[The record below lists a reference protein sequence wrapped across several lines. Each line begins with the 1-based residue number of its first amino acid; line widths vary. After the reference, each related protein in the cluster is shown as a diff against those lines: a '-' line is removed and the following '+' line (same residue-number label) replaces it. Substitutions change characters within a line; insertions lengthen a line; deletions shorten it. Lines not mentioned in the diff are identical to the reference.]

1 MSDIIRLL
9 PDSVANQIAAGEVV
23 QRPASVVKEL
33 LENSIDAGATSID
46 LYITDAGKTSIQV
59 VDNGKGMSETDARMA
74 FERHATSKITNA
86 NDLFQLHT
94 MGFRGEALASIAAV
108 AQVELRTRAKG
119 DEMGVSI
126 TMEGPRCIDQHPIA
140 CGVGANFIVKNLFY
154 NVPARRRF
162 LKSNTTEMNNIL
174 QEFERVTMAHPDVAF
189 RLFKDDVLALEMH
202 NGTFKQRIVSL
213 FGRSYDKNLLPMKVD
228 TSIVKIDGFT
238 GSPQSAKVKG
248 FKQFLFVN
256 GRYMRHPYFN
266 RAVLSAYGHLIPQDK
281 QVSFFIRLTVDPNQI
296 DVNIHPSKT
305 EIKFEDEG
313 AIWQILFA
321 ATKDALGKYNAVPT
335 IDFDTPAGMD
345 IPSFDATKQ
354 VSEPKPTINA
364 DYNPFDS
371 IEARPHYKPHNMR
384 GWEELYTSARTTPNS
399 VKNGFGHLSGEMGN
413 GGLNNNSTGFG
424 EGFLHPDNAD
434 VYSDSSSQQ
443 SGNISLPSG
452 NDALQL
458 DSAAVGGDMTAL
470 PSGNAVLRTDNSDFE
485 NEIGDGV
492 TATYCEGSE
501 DMSAGVQMGSL
512 RFNKDEL
519 LFPNNADDGKDGDSV
534 EAAYRRQMQGTFI
547 QCAGRYIV
555 TSVKSG
561 LMVIDFVLAHRRIL
575 YDRFLQEMESGKSVS
590 QALLFPD
597 VLTLS
602 LQQTIVFAAIKP
614 QLIKAGFDLTSIG
627 NNTYAINGVPA
638 EAQDINAKALL
649 LHLLDDYN
657 REGLS
662 YSELYHH
669 LAITLA
675 AAKGVGEGTS
685 LSAQEMNN
693 MVDNLFACQTPNF
706 SPDGK
711 PIIALISVDDLKKC
725 FK

>member
-46 LYITDAGKTSIQV
+46 LYVVDAGKTSIQV
-59 VDNGKGMSETDARMA
+59 VDNGKGMTETDARMA
-74 FERHATSKITNA
+74 FERHATSKIKNA
-86 NDLFQLHT
+86 ADLFQLHT

-108 AQVELRTRAKG
+108 AQVELRTRTKD

-126 TMEGPRCIDQHPIA
+126 SMEGPRCVDQHPIA
-140 CGVGANFIVKNLFY
+140 CAVGANFIVKNLFY

-162 LKSNTTEMNNIL
+162 LKSNATEMNNII

-189 RLFKDDVLALEMH
+189 RLFKDDVLAIEMH
-202 NGTFKQRIVSL
+202 SGTFKQRVVSL
-213 FGRSYDKNLLPMKVD
+213 FGRSLDKQLLPVKVD
-228 TSIVKIDGFT
+228 TSIVNIDGFT

-248 FKQFLFVN
+248 YKQFLFVN

-266 RAVLSAYGHLIPQDK
+266 KAILNAYGHLIPQDK

-305 EIKFEDEG
+305 EIKFDDER

-321 ATKDALGKYNAVPT
+321 AAKDALGRFNAVPT
-335 IDFDTPAGMD
+335 IDFNTPSDID
-345 IPSFDATKQ
+345 IPTFDATKQ
-354 VSEPKPTINA
+354 VSEPRPTLNPE
-364 DYNPFDS
+364 YNPFDS
-371 IEARPHYKPHNMR
+371 SVNPFDSSVNPFDSAGSRPHYKPHNLR
-384 GWEELYTSARTTPNS
+384 GWEELYSGIGHDKQPIQPARANQPNPSSPTGKASLSFDKLFPDKQDSAPNS
-399 VKNGFGHLSGEMGN
+399 
-413 GGLNNNSTGFG
+413 
-424 EGFLHPDNAD
+424 P
-434 VYSDSSSQQ
+434 
-443 SGNISLPSG
+443 
-452 NDALQL
+452 
-458 DSAAVGGDMTAL
+458 
-470 PSGNAVLRTDNSDFE
+470 NSDE
-485 NEIGDGV
+485 S
-492 TATYCEGSE
+492 T
-501 DMSAGVQMGSL
+501 
-512 RFNKDEL
+512 
-519 LFPNNADDGKDGDSV
+519 
-534 EAAYRRQMQGTFI
+534 YRRQMQDAFI
-547 QCAGRYIV
+547 QCGGRYIV
-555 TSVKSG
+555 TAVKSG

-575 YDRFLQEMESGKSVS
+575 YNRFVREMESGTSVS

-602 LQQTIVFAAIKP
+602 LQQTMVFSAIKP
-614 QLIKAGFDLTSIG
+614 QLVKAGFDIAPIG

-638 EAQDINAKALL
+638 EAQDIDAKTLL

-657 REGLS
+657 RESLP
-662 YSELYHH
+662 YTELYHH

-675 AAKGVGEGTS
+675 SAKGVGEGTV

-693 MVDNLFACQTPNF
+693 IVDNLFACETPNF

-711 PIIALISVDDLKKC
+711 PVIALISVDEIKKLLK
-725 FK
+725 